1 MSKVVRCN
9 EISLKNC
16 PLVCDYFIL
25 RYILF
30 LNFEY
35 TNYILN
41 ILNFVPFSEVKTDFK
56 KKIFALIK
64 SLFYKRTFA
73 IKNRKQ
79 CPFFIVSQILKIKNE
94 LSPFFI

>member
-1 MSKVVRCN
+1 MKYRLKTVRLYVTT
-9 EISLKNC
+9 SFY
-16 PLVCDYFIL
+16 DTF
-25 RYILF
+25 F

-79 CPFFIVSQILKIKNE
+79 CPFFIISQILKIKNE